1 MMKAGLKILKCAA
14 IILIC
19 VYTFNNSIAQPLS
32 TNSKKAIRFY
42 EEGKTQFGLLEYTSA
57 KVSLEKAVSADEN
70 FLEAYML
77 LGDIH
82 RTLKEYREAAQI
94 YDKVISINAQKYP
107 EVYYFSGLISFELQ
121 HYPLCIERLN
131 RFLEIDRKN
140 AARIREAE
148 FFIASS
154 HFAIQAISNPV
165 AFQPVNLGKN
175 INTADDEFINAI
187 SPDELYLYFTGRDPN
202 QSASQSSDRFFY
214 TGRDNENSAWPAS
227 KPVPP
232 PLNTMNNQGALSLTH
247 DGKYLLFAGCQWPG
261 GYGSCDIYAARIIN
275 EQFGEPLNLGN
286 PVNSS
291 AWDSQPSLAPDGR
304 TLYFSSTRQGGLGKS
319 DIWKSYLKDD
329 GEWSAPENLGFKI
342 NTVGSEMAPYLHP
355 DGRTLYFSSDRHP
368 GMGGID
374 LFMSKMDENGE
385 WSDPVNLGYPINTPG
400 DEINIIVNARGD
412 AAYISAKLPEGTGGY
427 DIYQF
432 ELHPA
437 IRPESSSYIKGVVA
451 DAKTGKKLSAGFLLI
466 NLITGLEVVQS
477 FSDEK
482 TGEFL
487 LCLPTSR
494 DYALNVSKEGYLFH
508 SEHFSL
514 SGYNEISKPFLL
526 DIALNPILPGEI
538 SIMRNTF
545 FDTGKTDLKEESLV
559 ELGMILQ
566 FLNQNPSIKV
576 EISGHTDN
584 VGTESYNLNLSEQR
598 AKAVVDYLRG
608 QGIDA
613 GRLQHKGY
621 GYNQPVTSN
630 ETEEGRATNRRTEI
644 KILEVAR

>member
-1 MMKAGLKILKCAA
+1 MIKAGQKILKCAA
-14 IILIC
+14 IFLIC

-32 TNSKKAIRFY
+32 TNSKRAVKLF
-42 EEGKTQFGLLEYTSA
+42 EEGRTQFGLLEYAQA

-82 RTLKEYREAAQI
+82 RTMKEYEDAARV
-94 YDKVISINAQKYP
+94 YDRVISINAQKYP

-140 AARIREAE
+140 AARVREAE
-148 FFIASS
+148 FYIASS
-154 HFAIQAISNPV
+154 QFAIQAMSNPIS
-165 AFQPVNLGKN
+165 FQPVNLGKN

-202 QSASQSSDRFFY
+202 QSATQSSDRFFY
-214 TGRDNENSAWPAS
+214 AYRDDENSVWPAS
-227 KPVPP
+227 QPVPP
-232 PLNTMNNQGALSLTH
+232 PLNTMTNQGALCLTH
-247 DGKYLLFAGCQWPG
+247 DGKYLLFVGCQWPD

-275 EQFGEPLNLGN
+275 KQFGEPQNLGN

-304 TLYFSSTRQGGLGKS
+304 TLYFSSTRQGGYGKS
-319 DIWKSYLKDD
+319 DIWKSILTDN
-329 GEWSAPENLGFKI
+329 GEWSIPDNLGENI
-342 NTVGSEMAPYLHP
+342 NTYGSEMAPYMHP

-374 LFMSKMDENGE
+374 LFMSKMDENSQ

-412 AAYISAKLPEGTGGY
+412 IAYISAKLPGGTGGY

-437 IRPESSSYIKGVVA
+437 IRPEPSTYIKGVVA
-451 DAKTGKKLSAGFLLI
+451 DAKSGKKLSAGFSLI
-466 NLITGLEVVQS
+466 NINTGAEVVQS

-487 LCLPTSR
+487 LCLPTNR

-514 SGYNEISKPFLL
+514 AGYNDVSRPFLL

-538 SIMRNTF
+538 SVMRNIF
-545 FDTGKTDLKEESLV
+545 FDTRKADLKEESLV

-584 VGTESYNLNLSEQR
+584 IGTAVFNLNLSEQR
-598 AKAVVDYLRG
+598 AKAVVDYLTS

-613 GRLQHKGY
+613 GRLQYKGY
-621 GYNQPVTSN
+621 GFNQPVTSN
-630 ETEEGRATNRRTEI
+630 ETEEVRATNRRTEI